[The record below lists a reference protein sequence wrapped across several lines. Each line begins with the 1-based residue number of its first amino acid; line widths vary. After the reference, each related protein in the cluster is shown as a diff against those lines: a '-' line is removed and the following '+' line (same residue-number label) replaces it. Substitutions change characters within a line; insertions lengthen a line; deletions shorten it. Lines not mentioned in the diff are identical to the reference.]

1 VRLALRLAALSAVLA
16 LLGAGAAEARPRIH
30 RLQVPPPPG
39 PPAEG
44 LPSSL
49 VVDMN
54 EWYLRSSQRVLK
66 AGEVRMGAYNR
77 GMDDHDLTVVDSAGV
92 VKTLPLMA
100 GGGHGRL
107 VVTLTPG
114 RYKLY
119 CSLFAGTPSSH
130 EAFGMLTWVEVR

>member
-1 VRLALRLAALSAVLA
+1 VRIARRLAALSAALV

-39 PPAEG
+39 PPVAN

-49 VVDMN
+49 VVDMS
-54 EWYLRSSQRVLK
+54 EWFLRSSQRTVK

-77 GMDDHDLTVVDSAGV
+77 GMDDHDLTIVDAAGTV
-92 VKTLPLMA
+92 HTLPLMA
-100 GGGHGRL
+100 NGGRGRL
-107 VVTLTPG
+107 VVTLAPG

-130 EAFGMLTWVEVR
+130 EVFGMVTTLVAR